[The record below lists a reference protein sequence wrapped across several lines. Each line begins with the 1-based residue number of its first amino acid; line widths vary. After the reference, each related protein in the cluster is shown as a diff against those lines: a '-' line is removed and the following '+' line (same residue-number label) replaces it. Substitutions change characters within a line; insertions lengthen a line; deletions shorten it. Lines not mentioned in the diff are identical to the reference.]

1 MKKISKVVTASAL
14 LFTLVN
20 PLEVFAEGNVT
31 NISTMSENKVTQD
44 VVVNTT
50 EVNGE
55 VVFEVAAVKDTYDT
69 VLHATVDGKTFTYNL
84 GNLKKGQVSKVV
96 QVAEG
101 KDATISK
108 ENKGPKV
115 LPNTSTVRQL
125 VEKVVNYNNNING
138 KAIEA
143 KVVYK
148 TYELV
153 EVNDGTPT
161 TPVATPGNGNATP
174 KPPVAV
180 PGNGNNNQNPPV
192 AAPGNGN
199 NNTPK
204 PPVAVPGNGNNN
216 QNPPVATPGNGKT
229 TPKPPVA
236 APGNGNTTPKPPV
249 AAPGNG
255 NTTPKPPVGT
265 PGNGNNNTPKPPV
278 GTPGNGNNNQNPP
291 VGTQPAH
298 SEVTKINSEVTQAA
312 PGNVIVGL
320 KGEFETPNKD
330 AILAE
335 INRIRKEAVDQGLAD
350 RYVPIKWST
359 DLEKTALVRAAEASI
374 TVLKH
379 ERLTDK
385 GIKTAFPNTSVWYG
399 ENLAWN
405 YRGIMEGIQQWY
417 SEKADYINKKNGV
430 AVTRQTGHYESL
442 IKPELTHMG
451 IAAFKNPKQPN
462 RWVTTA
468 QALANSGNSE
478 ALVGTYGK
486 AVLYTEAT
494 ESKLPEYKQKAEL
507 EQK

>member
-31 NISTMSENKVTQD
+31 NISTTSENKVTQD
-44 VVVNTT
+44 VVVNAT

-192 AAPGNGN
+192 ATPGNGN

-216 QNPPVATPGNGKT
+216 QNPPVGT
-229 TPKPPVA
+229 
-236 APGNGNTTPKPPV
+236 PGNGNTTPKPPV
-249 AAPGNG
+249 ATPGNGNTTPKPPVGTPGNG

-265 PGNGNNNTPKPPV
+265 PGNGNNN
-278 GTPGNGNNNQNPP
+278 QNPP
-291 VGTQPAH
+291 VGIQPVH

-507 EQK
+507 KQK

>member
-31 NISTMSENKVTQD
+31 NISTTSENKVTQD
-44 VVVNTT
+44 VVVNAT

-84 GNLKKGQVSKVV
+84 DNLKKGQVSKVV

-192 AAPGNGN
+192 ATPGNGN

-216 QNPPVATPGNGKT
+216 QNPPVGIQ
-229 TPKPPVA
+229 PV
-236 APGNGNTTPKPPV
+236 
-249 AAPGNG
+249 
-255 NTTPKPPVGT
+255 
-265 PGNGNNNTPKPPV
+265 
-278 GTPGNGNNNQNPP
+278 
-291 VGTQPAH
+291 H

-507 EQK
+507 KQK

>member
-31 NISTMSENKVTQD
+31 NISTTSENKVTQD
-44 VVVNTT
+44 VVVNAT

-192 AAPGNGN
+192 ATPGNGN

-216 QNPPVATPGNGKT
+216 QNPPV
-229 TPKPPVA
+229 
-236 APGNGNTTPKPPV
+236 
-249 AAPGNG
+249 
-255 NTTPKPPVGT
+255 
-265 PGNGNNNTPKPPV
+265 

-291 VGTQPAH
+291 VGIQPVH

-507 EQK
+507 KQK